1 MKNINPYV
9 QKFSKSLAGLKKQT
23 NKLRYI
29 IVIVKLLELKIKRKS
44 LKQPNIII
52 MRDDF
57 SFKKKRGQKTIK
69 WHIWSAERKVIQ
81 GIYCILHN
89 ISRLGQHPII
99 KCLCRINEYKLLH
112 FRLGVVRWLLV
123 LKKFL
128 NKFFWFQSFLDSRI
142 IGKVWIHLTCQ
153 EKNWQ

>member
-57 SFKKKRGQKTIK
+57 SFFLKKK
-69 WHIWSAERKVIQ
+69 
-81 GIYCILHN
+81 
-89 ISRLGQHPII
+89 
-99 KCLCRINEYKLLH
+99 
-112 FRLGVVRWLLV
+112 
-123 LKKFL
+123 KKEARR
-128 NKFFWFQSFLDSRI
+128 Q
-142 IGKVWIHLTCQ
+142 
-153 EKNWQ
+153 